1 MKKNRKGFTLTELLA
16 IIVIISILITLA
28 VPAILKYIKLS
39 KDKMNISNAVNTAN
53 SVLAYYTSS
62 RMKEGMTYDL
72 NSINSKNLLGK
83 ELHKS
88 PYGYPYDDSSYVYV
102 DSSNQIYICL
112 LDTFGNAIGLIDD
125 KGELNSISLK
135 EIDKTYKILKLD
147 KTKRC
152 KAYSENGG
160 GLSGGNDGENI
171 KLSKLILGNNNS
183 NVLPNIPTLNNEYS
197 IAGDPVGLY
206 VSTDTND
213 GKSTYYFRGNV
224 ENNYVEFGGNI
235 WRIVRI
241 NEDGTIRLLLTDSIA
256 SFLYYPFN
264 INYDNIDYMYFS
276 NSDVEQ
282 GIKRAVDTWYN
293 DELKASE
300 KYIADTNFCEKYK
313 VSPSTTYYTAGN
325 ETVISYEN
333 YIANFKCS
341 TDSNG
346 KGILK
351 SKIGLL
357 SYDEAI
363 HAGTYPNKKSDSY
376 IKTKGNRV
384 YWLIS
389 PAGFEED
396 YNSTAWY
403 LGDENKLTNVQVS
416 MIGSTVR
423 PVISIYDRPATGS
436 GTYDDPYVLNID

>member
-1 MKKNRKGFTLTELLA
+1 MKKNKKGFTLTELLA

-160 GLSGGNDGENI
+160 GSSGGNDGENI
-171 KLSKLILGNNNS
+171 KLSKLILGNNNI

-241 NEDGTIRLLLTDSIA
+241 NENGSIRLLLNDGINNNTR
-256 SFLYYPFN
+256 YYK
-264 INYDNIDYMYFS
+264 INPSYNNYTYMYYS
-276 NSDVEQ
+276 NSNVEN
-282 GIKRAVDTWYN
+282 GIKRTLDTWYN
-293 DELKASE
+293 DNLKTYE
-300 KYIADTNFCEKYK
+300 DYIADTEFCEQFK
-313 VSPSTTYYTAGN
+313 VASFSSSATAGSV
-325 ETVISYEN
+325 TVPLYSSYTS
-333 YIANFKCS
+333 NFKCS
-341 TDSNG
+341 NDGNG
-346 KGILK
+346 KGILT
-351 SKIGLL
+351 SKVGLL
-357 SYDEAI
+357 TYDEAV
-363 HAGTYPNKKSDSY
+363 HAGNYHGKSSASY
-376 IKTKGNRV
+376 ITNSNFN
-384 YWLIS
+384 YWLMS
-389 PAGFEED
+389 PAGARNNYIASD
-396 YNSTAWY
+396 W
-403 LGDENKLTNVQVS
+403 GVS
-416 MIGSTVR
+416 DDGSIDSYTVDSSLIVR
-423 PVISIYDRPATGS
+423 PVISLKADILATGS
-436 GTYDDPYVLNID
+436 GTSADPYVLNID

>member
-1 MKKNRKGFTLTELLA
+1 MKKNKKGFTLTELLA

-160 GLSGGNDGENI
+160 GSSGGNDGENI
-171 KLSKLILGNNNS
+171 KLSKLILGNNNI

-241 NEDGTIRLLLTDSIA
+241 NENGSIRLLLNDGINNNTR
-256 SFLYYPFN
+256 YYK
-264 INYDNIDYMYFS
+264 INPSYNNYTYMYYS
-276 NSDVEQ
+276 NSNVEN
-282 GIKRAVDTWYN
+282 GIKRTLDTWYN
-293 DELKASE
+293 DNLKTYE
-300 KYIADTNFCEKYK
+300 DYIADTEFCEQFK
-313 VSPSTTYYTAGN
+313 VASFSSSATAGSV
-325 ETVISYEN
+325 TVPLYSSYTS
-333 YIANFKCS
+333 NFKCS
-341 TDSNG
+341 NDGNG
-346 KGILK
+346 KGILT
-351 SKIGLL
+351 SKVGLL
-357 SYDEAI
+357 TYDEAV
-363 HAGTYPNKKSDSY
+363 HAGNYHGKSSASYITNSNFNYWLMSPSGARNNYIASDWGVSDDGSIDSY
-376 IKTKGNRV
+376 TV
-384 YWLIS
+384 DSSLI
-389 PAGFEED
+389 
-396 YNSTAWY
+396 
-403 LGDENKLTNVQVS
+403 
-416 MIGSTVR
+416 VR
-423 PVISIYDRPATGS
+423 PVISLKAGILATGS
-436 GTYDDPYVLNID
+436 GTTDDPYVLNID

>member
-1 MKKNRKGFTLTELLA
+1 MKKNKKGFTLTELLA

-160 GLSGGNDGENI
+160 GSSGGNDGENI
-171 KLSKLILGNNNS
+171 KLSKLILGNNNI

-241 NEDGTIRLLLTDSIA
+241 NENGSIRLLLNDGINNNTR
-256 SFLYYPFN
+256 YYK
-264 INYDNIDYMYFS
+264 INPSYNNYTYMYYS
-276 NSDVEQ
+276 NSNVEN
-282 GIKRAVDTWYN
+282 GIKRTLDTWYN
-293 DELKASE
+293 DNLKTYE
-300 KYIADTNFCEKYK
+300 DYIADTEFCEQFK
-313 VSPSTTYYTAGN
+313 VAWISSYATAGSV
-325 ETVISYEN
+325 TVPLYSSYTS
-333 YIANFKCS
+333 NFKCS
-341 TDSNG
+341 NDGNG
-346 KGILK
+346 KGILT
-351 SKIGLL
+351 SKVGLL
-357 SYDEAI
+357 TYDEAV
-363 HAGTYPNKKSDSY
+363 HAGNYHGKSSASYITNSNFNYWLMSPSGARNNYIASDWGVSDDGSIDSY
-376 IKTKGNRV
+376 TV
-384 YWLIS
+384 DSSLI
-389 PAGFEED
+389 
-396 YNSTAWY
+396 
-403 LGDENKLTNVQVS
+403 
-416 MIGSTVR
+416 VR
-423 PVISIYDRPATGS
+423 PVISLKAGILATGS
-436 GTYDDPYVLNID
+436 GTTDDPYVLNID